1 MYYKFIDSYAP
12 VKFEIN
18 DLYVTKS
25 YKDIKPQNFLDYTP
39 IENYLRRRGKVIA
52 LSSTVKVKEL
62 DKPKQILKLYAIEN
76 GLSYS
81 DLENT
86 LKTGKQIYVGDD
98 WLIIIAPNNE
108 LYYYMVGEDD
118 RKEAEINN
126 YLQKI
131 GRDDINV
138 RDNHRLYRLR

>member
-1 MYYKFIDSYAP
+1 M
-12 VKFEIN
+12 
-18 DLYVTKS
+18 
-25 YKDIKPQNFLDYTP
+25 
-39 IENYLRRRGKVIA
+39 
-52 LSSTVKVKEL
+52 
-62 DKPKQILKLYAIEN
+62 
-76 GLSYS
+76 
-81 DLENT
+81 ENT
-86 LKTGKQIYVGDD
+86 LKTSKQIYVGDD
-98 WLIIIAPNNE
+98 WLIIITPNNE